1 MGNGQYA
8 DRHAGTIRRM
18 RVVQNSLVI
27 KFPDWLNSYTDEYN
41 CYDARYRW
49 TFLPEPE
56 FYYGGP
62 GQDRIKETVYL
73 QFLKI
78 QDSFLF
84 QFTVV
89 MGIKWMFVL
98 MLQIT
103 LAVIGRGV
111 LEKGS
116 GSMQKFGPKFA
127 VKSIQSE
134 DGDVIDCIDIY
145 KQPAFKH
152 PALRNH
158 KIQMTP
164 AYDPTMVT
172 KNKNEILEPFRNGRE
187 KDLHVDATPQL
198 WQRSGSCPEGTI
210 PIRRMP
216 NNSKSKET
224 PVDDHLRKKPSIIPD
239 PFMESKNTYIP
250 SRNKSLSMDA
260 MNLINVLTL
269 AILHAEGFAYYGRKG
284 NIKVWNPSVELD
296 DEYTTSQVALKS
308 GPRKQYEAIESGW
321 AVNPSVYGDRQT
333 RLFTYWTVDG
343 SVKTGCFDATWPG
356 FVQVSKDIAL
366 GAAIYPISNPTG
378 LPSQITIFIFKEL
391 FNLLSYHAVTVQRGG
406 EVYSTRVG
414 THPHTAT
421 QMGSGQYSDWVS
433 GNSSYIKR
441 MRVIESFGALRF
453 PDCYDTS
460 YADEY
465 DCYDTFYISESIA
478 DPEFYHGGPDLAVGT
493 KIDHFQNYVANSF
506 RWTRFLVGANSSCE
520 IHWQFSQLGPE
531 IIVLPG

>member
-1 MGNGQYA
+1 
-8 DRHAGTIRRM
+8 
-18 RVVQNSLVI
+18 
-27 KFPDWLNSYTDEYN
+27 
-41 CYDARYRW
+41 
-49 TFLPEPE
+49 
-56 FYYGGP
+56 
-62 GQDRIKETVYL
+62 
-73 QFLKI
+73 
-78 QDSFLF
+78 
-84 QFTVV
+84 

-111 LEKGS
+111 LEKS
-116 GSMQKFGPKFA
+116 SSSKQNFGPEFA
-127 VKSIQSE
+127 VKCIQSE

-172 KNKNEILEPFRNGRE
+172 KNENETLEPFRNGRE

-198 WQRSGSCPEGTI
+198 WQRSGNCPEGTI

-216 NNSKSKET
+216 NNSESKET
-224 PVDDHLRKKPSIIPD
+224 SVDDHLRKKPRIIPD
-239 PFMESKNTYIP
+239 PFMESKNTY
-250 SRNKSLSMDA
+250 L
-260 MNLINVLTL
+260 LEINRSL
-269 AILHAEGFAYYGRKG
+269 AILHAEGFAYYGGKG
-284 NIKVWNPSVELD
+284 DIKVWNPSVELD

-343 SVKTGCFDATWPG
+343 SVKTGCFDATCPG
-356 FVQVSKDIAL
+356 IVQVSKDIAL

-378 LPSQITIFIFKEL
+378 LPSQITIFIFKDPNTGNWWVNYGEKVNIGYWPKEL
-391 FNLLSYHAVTVQRGG
+391 FNFLSYHAVTVQWGG

-433 GNSSYIKR
+433 GNSGYIKR

-453 PDCYDTS
+453 PDWVNS
-460 YADEY
+460 YADEF
-465 DCYDTFYISESIA
+465 DCYDTFYISESMA
-478 DPEFYHGGPDLAVGT
+478 DPEFYYGGPGR
-493 KIDHFQNYVANSF
+493 NY
-506 RWTRFLVGANSSCE
+506 RC
-520 IHWQFSQLGPE
+520 P
-531 IIVLPG
+531 